1 MEEFVEKQYDQ
12 RERFQQDPVSPTAST
27 VYLQVKSE
35 QVKGLLG
42 SKYAVPAGFVAM
54 VKDKAGKQKVLMP
67 GEEAGGEFTAHLVR
81 DRDVRLPFNQQIAGT
96 KDGFEAVASFELSIT
111 PDVTRQ
117 DAIETFLE
125 RNVEGRRHV
134 DWPVMKAEVQGE
146 VAKAVKAVLADYS
159 AAELNDANMETIRDR
174 ILQRCE
180 AELASRG
187 IAEASIE
194 LERIRSDGF
203 EKHQQALNEVQL
215 AGEKA
220 KAQQDVQAAMLRDQM
235 GQELSRNELESF
247 LASAREEGLLKEH
260 ERQRA
265 GLERKAELD
274 KLEAEYRKQQHNLEA
289 TLRKMVMEDKL
300 QLDTM
305 MLDKHVDVVKKLK
318 SELSDDRVEVYI
330 HLIKDEKLKADLLH
344 RLMLR
349 SMTPEQLSALAAIEA
364 QRTRQAELSISNPKL
379 EPIRDEAGPTD
390 TDKVRESDSVRIAA
404 PVDSTVRRE
413 THVEERDVAEEASLA
428 MNAALG
434 SALTEAVKEAEYKPD
449 ELVRDYNKQT
459 GRLTIEAVE
468 KARQK
473 PAEDA
478 DTEEIDDNATEVLRE
493 QAEKQ
498 PQKQGEAGAEISAL
512 ALVTCGRMVYAVDPL
527 SQTSLENTVVA
538 MDYQDGHLGSLR
550 SVRVGGDPD
559 NPLILA
565 GARNGVYTTLLKHRK
580 GNREYPIGTGV
591 DARTGINAAV
601 VFKGYIYATHSE
613 FGMMRWPAL
622 QPYSSA
628 IQVMPELISKYS
640 TTRNLQI
647 FDNRLLF
654 ANGPTVMLLESTND
668 NGSQLRVAA
677 RYRGTRHE
685 VTALAADDK
694 YVLIADTA
702 GDVYVWDPSST
713 QPPVLAFYA
722 GTAISDLAASELPD
736 GRRCLM
742 VAIKRPVVPMLFRDG
757 SNALEFTSPE
767 PIRACDVMNGVVVG
781 LSRDRMRIFAWRENR
796 PDWPA
801 WQFQF
806 TEPVLDMRLVAPG
819 MLPADESHKHASK
832 RQPRAASQVHHS
844 GVRKPPGY

>member
-12 RERFQQDPVSPTAST
+12 RERFQQDPVSPTANT

-54 VKDKAGKQKVLMP
+54 VKDKSGKQKVLMP

-96 KDGFEAVASFELSIT
+96 KDGFEAIASFELSIT
-111 PDVTRQ
+111 PDITRQ
-117 DAIETFLE
+117 DSIETFLE

-134 DWPVMKAEVQGE
+134 DWPLLKAEVQGE
-146 VAKAVKAVLADYS
+146 VAKAVKSILADYS
-159 AAELNDANMETIRDR
+159 AAELTDANMDTIRDR

-194 LERIRSDGF
+194 LERVRSDGF
-203 EKHQQALNEVQL
+203 EKHQKALSEVQL

-220 KAQQDVQAAMLRDQM
+220 KAQQDVQSAMLRDQM

-260 ERQRA
+260 ERQVA

-289 TLRKMVMEDKL
+289 TLRKMVMDDKL

-349 SMTPEQLSALAAIEA
+349 SMTPEQLSALAAVEA
-364 QRTRQAELSISNPKL
+364 QRTRQAELSISKPRL
-379 EPIRDEAGPTD
+379 EPIRENVSQTD

-413 THVEERDVAEEASLA
+413 TQVEERDVAEEASLA
-428 MNAALG
+428 MNSALG
-434 SALTEAVKEAEYKPD
+434 SALTEAVKEAEYEPD
-449 ELVRDYNKQT
+449 EVARDYNKET
-459 GRLTIEAVE
+459 GRLTIEGVE
-468 KARQK
+468 HAKQK
-473 PAEDA
+473 QAHSEVDAADAE
-478 DTEEIDDNATEVLRE
+478 TEIAPD
-493 QAEKQ
+493 K
-498 PQKQGEAGAEISAL
+498 PQKQTDAEAGREIAAL

-527 SQTSLENTVVA
+527 SQTSLANTAVA
-538 MDYQDGHLGSLR
+538 MDYQEGHLGSLR
-550 SVRVGGDPD
+550 SVRIGGDPD

-565 GARNGVYTTLLKHRK
+565 GARNGVYTTLLRHRK
-580 GNREYPIGTGV
+580 GNREYPIGPGV

-601 VFKGYIYATHSE
+601 TFKGFIYATHSE

-640 TTRNLQI
+640 TTRNLQV

-685 VTALAADDK
+685 VTALASDDK

-702 GDVYVWDPSST
+702 GDVYVWDPAST
-713 QPPVLAFYA
+713 EPPVLAFYA
-722 GTAISDLAASELPD
+722 GTTISDLAASELPD

-767 PIRACDVMNGVVVG
+767 PIRSCDVLNGVVVG

-819 MLPADESHKHASK
+819 MLPADESHKHTSN
-832 RQPRAASQVHHS
+832 RQPRAGSQVHQS